1 MNKRQNRNTSWQK
14 VSRWY
19 NESLGQTGDYFHRK
33 IVVPKVILMMNLKP
47 GDSVLDLGCG
57 QGILARYLSKN
68 MDYYGIDLSAGLLSF
83 ARNHDKNEKHQYF
96 RADIAKELNLRNRQ
110 FSHAAIVLALQNV
123 NQPQMVIGNASKYLQ
138 TTGRL
143 AIVINH
149 PCFRIPRQSS
159 WQIDERSKLQYRRIN
174 RYLSPLKIPINM
186 QPSKG
191 FKGIMTW
198 SFHFPLSQLSGWL
211 QQSGFLIEKIE
222 EWVSDKVSVGE
233 ARKMENLARQEFP
246 MFLAVLA
253 KKHSV

>member
-1 MNKRQNRNTSWQK
+1 MNKRHFRDTSWQK

-47 GDSVLDLGCG
+47 GDNVLDLGCG
-57 QGILARYLSKN
+57 QGILARHLPKYVG
-68 MDYYGIDLSAGLLSF
+68 YCGVDLSAGLLSF
-83 ARNHDKNEKHQYF
+83 AKKHDINEEHQYIK
-96 RADIAKELNLRNRQ
+96 ADIAKPLNLGNRQ
-110 FSHAAIVLALQNV
+110 FSHTAIVLALQNV
-123 NQPQMVIGNASKYLQ
+123 NQPQVVINNASKYLKAAGQ
-138 TTGRL
+138 I

-191 FKGIMTW
+191 FKGVMTW

-211 QQSGFLIEKIE
+211 QQSGFFIEKIE
-222 EWVSDKVSVGE
+222 EWVSDKISVGE
-233 ARKMENLARQEFP
+233 ARKMENLARSEFP
-246 MFLAVLA
+246 MFLAILA